1 MSSLTFNETFG
12 KNVRKILSIAEEKK
26 IDTVLLLYQPN
37 MFYATGIREPTG
49 FAILSN
55 SCGNYVGT
63 SILDYSRISKLSPRE
78 FELLAFTR
86 RTDEKFEKVEI
97 GPAKIIEGGMKEA
110 ILTILKEC
118 NAKNVGADIKFLGI
132 EVAKFVEDISKSLG
146 ISLVNLSDDISK
158 VRSIK
163 DDWEIEYMIK
173 AQRIAETA
181 LKKAIESL
189 NDGIKEQEIA
199 GIIKYEMLKNGAW
212 GESFPAIVAFHEDTA
227 YPHHTPEDRI
237 LGPSG
242 PVLIDLGS
250 VYKGYASD
258 MTRTLWLGEGG
269 SKFKK
274 LLEIVLEAQQTS
286 IDMIAPGVAAWEPDN
301 AARKVLEKYEL
312 SKYFIHGLGHGVGVE
327 VHERPYLGPGSK
339 ETLEPGNVVTSE
351 PGIYIVGLYGI
362 RIEDMVLVTKKGR
375 KVLSSISR
383 IIT

>member
-1 MSSLTFNETFG
+1 MFSETFG
-12 KNVRKILSIAEEKK
+12 KNVRKVLSVAEEKNV
-26 IDTVLLLYQPN
+26 DSVLLLYQPN
-37 MFYATGIREPTG
+37 MFYVTGVREPTG
-49 FAILSN
+49 FVILSN
-55 SCGNYVGT
+55 SCGNYIGT
-63 SILDYSRISKLSPRE
+63 SILDYSRISKLSPRD

-86 RTDEKFEKVEI
+86 RSDEKFEEIEI
-97 GPAKIIEGGMKEA
+97 GPAKIIKGGMKEA
-110 ILTILKEC
+110 ILTVLKEC
-118 NAKNVGADIKFLGI
+118 NARRVGADIKFLGVEI
-132 EVAKFVEDISKSLG
+132 AKLVENISKSLG
-146 ISLVNLSDDISK
+146 ADLIDLSDDISK
-158 VRSIK
+158 VRSVK
-163 DDWEIEYMIK
+163 DDWEIEYMVR
-173 AQRIAETA
+173 AQRIAEAA
-181 LKKAIESL
+181 LKRAIESL
-189 NDGIKEQEIA
+189 NDGIKEQEVA

-212 GESFPAIVAFHEDTA
+212 RESFSAIVAFHENTA

-250 VYKGYASD
+250 LYRGYASD
-258 MTRTLWLGEGG
+258 MTRTLWWGEGG
-269 SKFKK
+269 SKFRK

-286 IDMIAPGVAAWEPDN
+286 IDVIAPGVAAWEPDN
-301 AARKVLEKYEL
+301 AARKVLEKHGL

-327 VHERPYLGPGSK
+327 VHEKPYLGPGSK